1 MLSIIKDTLKRKKD
15 RAPDT
20 NNFLCHVVENKMG
33 ALNEE
38 ILNMIRE
45 HFSKEQYISFLRR
58 SEKLLKW
65 ICQQFDNFLCHL
77 FENKM
82 GALKDKILNMLR
94 EHFSKEQ
101 NKNYAF

>member
-1 MLSIIKDTLKRKKD
+1 
-15 RAPDT
+15 
-20 NNFLCHVVENKMG
+20 MG

-82 GALKDKILNMLR
+82 GALKDEILNMRR

-101 NKNYAF
+101 NMLFKEQ